1 MPTATAISYP
11 RLQRAHADSRSMATI
26 ELGTEPL
33 ENSVVIGLM
42 LARTI
47 VNSIVKG
54 TELTSNLSYH
64 F

>member
-42 LARTI
+42 LP
-47 VNSIVKG
+47 G
-54 TELTSNLSYH
+54 L
-64 F
+64 